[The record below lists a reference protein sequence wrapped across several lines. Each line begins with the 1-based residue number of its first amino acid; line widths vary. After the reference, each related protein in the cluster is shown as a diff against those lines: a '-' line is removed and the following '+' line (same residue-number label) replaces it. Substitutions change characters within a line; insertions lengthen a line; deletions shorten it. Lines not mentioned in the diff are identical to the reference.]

1 MTEFNINY
9 LKQLFGNNFK
19 YEKEQCLVWFPGNQ
33 FATIKYSFEVCD
45 ITFCSYDFNLCM
57 YFFKNNQNPKTLRF
71 IIKSMDRFSISSSI
85 MDKDCFG
92 IYLYDLIELLIR
104 EKLNKLKGFDGKR
117 L

>member
-1 MTEFNINY
+1 
-9 LKQLFGNNFK
+9 
-19 YEKEQCLVWFPGNQ
+19 
-33 FATIKYSFEVCD
+33 
-45 ITFCSYDFNLCM
+45 
-57 YFFKNNQNPKTLRF
+57 
-71 IIKSMDRFSISSSI
+71 MDRFSISSSI